1 MAIDTAQ
8 IEARLRELEINVAK
22 QEAVNTEKHRAIMLS
37 LERVETHIK
46 KNSDSIE
53 KLSILS
59 NKGVGALK
67 LLVWVG
73 TLIVTTIGYFKLK
86 PYL

>member
-1 MAIDTAQ
+1 MGIDTAQ

-59 NKGVGALK
+59 SKGVGGLK

>member
-59 NKGVGALK
+59 
-67 LLVWVG
+67 
-73 TLIVTTIGYFKLK
+73 
-86 PYL
+86 

>member
-1 MAIDTAQ
+1 
-8 IEARLRELEINVAK
+8 
-22 QEAVNTEKHRAIMLS
+22 MLS

-59 NKGVGALK
+59 NKGVGGLK

>member
-59 NKGVGALK
+59 NKGVGGVK
-67 LLVWVG
+67 LLVWV
-73 TLIVTTIGYFKLK
+73 
-86 PYL
+86 